1 MKDKVVEEIRSRRR
15 ELIRVKYQGSVD
27 KFVRG
32 AIEWEHQ
39 HPDRVIHTYPREGQT
54 YPREGQT

>member
-1 MKDKVVEEIRSRRR
+1 MKDKIVEEIRSRRQK
-15 ELIRVKYQGSVD
+15 LIRERYQGSVA

-39 HPDRVIHTYPREGQT
+39 HPDRVIHTRRQHAVAV
-54 YPREGQT
+54 

>member
-15 ELIRVKYQGSVD
+15 TLIQEKYDDSVA
-27 KFVRG
+27 KFVQG

-39 HPDRVIHTYPREGQT
+39 HPNRVIRAKRKRPVAA
-54 YPREGQT
+54 